1 MLFLIKIFFQIG
13 YYLIQKILHYFLFF
27 IFQIFRS
34 KQYFNQL
41 IFIYRQIKINFL
53 FLIQFESIF
62 TIYLNFINRI
72 FFY

>member
-1 MLFLIKIFFQIG
+1 MLFLIKIFFQID